1 MARDNAFLTAS
12 EIVRCIGT
20 GELTARQV
28 LEECLARIEHLQP
41 KLNAFV
47 TVCGDSARAQAVSID
62 NARRMGL
69 PLGPLAGVPVS
80 VKDIINTKGIRTA
93 WGSRLMQHHIPDAD
107 AIAVR
112 RLKDAGAVIVGKTTT
127 PEFAYKL
134 ITDSPISG
142 VTRNPWN
149 LELTPGGSSGGSAVA
164 VAAGLGPLSLATDAG
179 ASTRLPAACCGILGL
194 KPTLG
199 RVPHNQVPDAFN
211 NFIHLGVMT
220 RSVQDAARMLRA
232 ISGAHPSDPYSLVA
246 NSELRDS
253 EGVTGMRI
261 EWRPLLGNTLLDDE
275 IRTRC
280 EEVLEELRRAG
291 AEIRLVD
298 EPFENAEPAWRVLQQ
313 SNWAARYYAKLAEVE
328 SQIEPGFAEGIR
340 AGGEYTGQQLLAA
353 TVKRTQF
360 FRAVQ
365 TWFDRCDIVATPT
378 MSRPPMAAS
387 HPIANP
393 ITVNGKEA
401 GDMRVAWAPYL
412 NVFNLTGHPALSV
425 PAGFTRAGLPVGL
438 QLVGRWHEEA
448 QLLRVAAEVE
458 RIRPWAAKLPPQ
470 AQ

>member
-1 MARDNAFLTAS
+1 
-12 EIVRCIGT
+12 
-20 GELTARQV
+20 
-28 LEECLARIEHLQP
+28 
-41 KLNAFV
+41 
-47 TVCGDSARAQAVSID
+47 
-62 NARRMGL
+62 
-69 PLGPLAGVPVS
+69 
-80 VKDIINTKGIRTA
+80 
-93 WGSRLMQHHIPDAD
+93 
-107 AIAVR
+107 
-112 RLKDAGAVIVGKTTT
+112 
-127 PEFAYKL
+127 
-134 ITDSPISG
+134 
-142 VTRNPWN
+142 
-149 LELTPGGSSGGSAVA
+149 
-164 VAAGLGPLSLATDAG
+164 
-179 ASTRLPAACCGILGL
+179 
-194 KPTLG
+194 
-199 RVPHNQVPDAFN
+199 
-211 NFIHLGVMT
+211 
-220 RSVQDAARMLRA
+220 MLRA
-232 ISGAHPSDPYSLVA
+232 ISGPHPSDPLSLVV
-246 NSELRDS
+246 NSELQPLK
-253 EGVTGMRI
+253 GVTGLQV

-275 IRTRC
+275 IRSCC
-280 EEVLEELRRAG
+280 EEVLEELRGAG
-291 AEIRLVD
+291 AQVRLVD

-328 SQIEPGFAEGIR
+328 SQIEPAFAEGIR

-401 GDMRVAWAPYL
+401 GDMRVAWVPYL

-425 PAGFTRAGLPVGL
+425 PAGFTSAGLPVGL

-458 RIRPWAAKLPPQ
+458 RLRPWAGRLPPH